1 MGTTCTSHKEQ
12 KEYQNSNNEI
22 IKKEKNNNKH
32 SKTYSNEINIKNYK
46 NYPNCFISQQ
56 TDLNNSQI
64 EDNKNLMKT
73 ISAPVNK
80 LLTFPNFR
88 FIGGSFNFDIRKIY
102 KFKEVLGGGHF
113 GCIRL
118 GYKRGEN
125 PKRYYAI
132 KSIRKKNLTNTDLND
147 MLNEVE
153 IISKLRHPNIIKFY
167 ETYHDEKYFHIVMEY
182 CKGKDLFEKI
192 NQYGFI
198 SENIVKK
205 IISKLVHAISYCHSK
220 NLTHRDLK
228 LENILFINNDMESEI
243 KLIDFGLACKYEPNK
258 KMTTFAGSPYY
269 IAPEVLKGNYDNK
282 CDIWSIGIITYV
294 MLTGILPFEGETN
307 DEIFNKILTKEVNF
321 EHPNFNIISNEAKM
335 FIKLCLE
342 KDPNKRISA
351 QRLIENNWI
360 KNSLLKNN
368 SLKSDILYNLKN
380 LNAINKMKV
389 LIISYIVNNLSQTE
403 QQKLQDAFYAIDL
416 DHTGQICSE
425 ELYKACEENNIP
437 ISKSEINNIIQNLNI
452 CYNRASNKNVLDY
465 QQFLMAVYDIEKNI
479 DRNKIEKAFE
489 FFDIN
494 QDGFIDVDDLK
505 NFYLR
510 SGLKLLNEDE
520 DIKEI
525 IKEISKN
532 DKKINLNHFL
542 QLFNFL

>member
-1 MGTTCTSHKEQ
+1 MGTTCSSHKEQ
-12 KEYQNSNNEI
+12 KEYQNSNNGI
-22 IKKEKNNNKH
+22 IKKEKNNNEH
-32 SKTYSNEINIKNYK
+32 TKTYSNEINIKNYK
-46 NYPNCFISQQ
+46 NYPSYFIS
-56 TDLNNSQI
+56 TDINNSQI

-182 CKGKDLFEKI
+182 CKGKDIFEKI

-351 QRLIENNWI
+351 QKLIENNWI
-360 KNSLLKNN
+360 KNTLLKDNV
-368 SLKSDILYNLKN
+368 LKSDILYNLKN
-380 LNAINKMKV
+380 LNAINKMKI
-389 LIISYIVNNLSQTE
+389 LILSYIVNNLSQTE
-403 QQKLQDAFYAIDL
+403 QQKLQEAFYAIDL
-416 DHTGQICSE
+416 DHTGQICPE

-437 ISKSEINNIIQNLNI
+437 ITKNEINNIIQNLNI
-452 CYNRASNKNVLDY
+452 CYNRASNNNVLDY

>member
-32 SKTYSNEINIKNYK
+32 TKTYSNEINIKNYK
-46 NYPNCFISQQ
+46 NYPSYFIS
-56 TDLNNSQI
+56 TDINNSQI

-228 LENILFINNDMESEI
+228 LENILFLNNDMESEI

-269 IAPEVLKGNYDNK
+269 IAPEVLKGKYDNK

-321 EHPNFNIISNEAKM
+321 EHPNFNIISNEAKN

-351 QRLIENNWI
+351 QKLIENNWI
-360 KNSLLKNN
+360 KNSLIKNN
-368 SLKSDILYNLKN
+368 SLKGDILYNLKN

-403 QQKLQDAFYAIDL
+403 QQKLEDAFYAIDL
-416 DHTGQICSE
+416 DHTGQICSD

-452 CYNRASNKNVLDY
+452 CYNRASNNNVLDY

-494 QDGFIDVDDLK
+494 QDGFIDIDDLK

-510 SGLKLLNEDE
+510 SGLKLLNKDE
-520 DIKEI
+520 DIREI
-525 IKEISKN
+525 IKEITKN